1 MPDFPTLLIAHYYCF
16 FSPTFSVH
24 LGNPKGMRITFS
36 VTARESC
43 IHHVNSIKLH
53 TCFP

>member
-16 FSPTFSVH
+16 FLLHFQFILET
-24 LGNPKGMRITFS
+24 LKGMRITFS
-36 VTARESC
+36 VTAQESC
-43 IHHVNSIKLH
+43 IHHINSIKLH